1 MIYFIKEAFQVYIN
15 PEVSGLIALIDVL
28 LRLLYRLEC
37 ISIGSKAIAVC
48 FELHFKLWTD
58 YLMHRLF

>member
-1 MIYFIKEAFQVYIN
+1 MVYFVKEVFEVYIN
-15 PEVSGLIALIDVL
+15 PEVSGLIAFIDVL

-48 FELHFKLWTD
+48 VELHFKLWTD